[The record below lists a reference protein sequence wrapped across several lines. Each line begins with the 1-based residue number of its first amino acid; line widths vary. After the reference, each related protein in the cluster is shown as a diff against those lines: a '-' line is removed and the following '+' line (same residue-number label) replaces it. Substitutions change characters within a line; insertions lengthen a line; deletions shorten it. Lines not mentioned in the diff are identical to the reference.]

1 MKNKILERAENGLA
15 YKYVYLFFI
24 ALLGVVIFLSY
35 LAYINFNELVQK
47 QEIRKQSQLTAD
59 LLRQSSDDLTRLCR
73 TYVITGDEKY
83 EKIYW
88 NILDVRNGKKAI
100 PENYNRVYWDL
111 LTGNESE
118 FHRDE
123 NVRSLVA
130 MMAELGFTKEEFIK
144 LKEAKEL
151 SDELV
156 RTEVLAMNAIKGIYK
171 DESGN
176 YVIKDKPNKEMATR
190 LMFGSKYHMDKAAIM
205 KPIDEFFEM
214 IDSRT
219 QKDVEKNA
227 LRGKIILVLIIV
239 FIIITMLVLFY
250 ILIILIKK
258 IIVNKALVEKYNNRL
273 RIDNALLQESK
284 AELVNATQVA
294 ELANKAKSDFLA
306 NMSHEIRTPMNGIL
320 GFIDILSHIETD
332 EEKREYLDIIQSSSN
347 NLLNIINDILHIS
360 KIESGNYST
369 TEDVV
374 DIYSVVRKVS
384 RLYQQQAKAKEVEFI
399 FEFKIKLKKYLMISE
414 ISLLHILNNLL
425 SNALKFTNDGSV
437 KLSLTELE
445 GNKME
450 IIIEDTGIGISQSKQ
465 EKLYDAFDQGE
476 HFLTKK
482 YGGTGLGLPIV
493 KKLIDLMGGNICF
506 MSSAEKG
513 TKVTVVLPF
522 KDALVVENGQDV
534 LMENTVIIEKLRI
547 ISAEDVEINQ
557 KILENILRGQY
568 LKFKK
573 VYNGRELISELEKE
587 DYDIVLMDIQ
597 MPELNGIDAT
607 KQIRN
612 NSKLKSIVI
621 IGVSAFALNGDS
633 KKAIDAGMDDY
644 LSKPYNRN
652 DLINIIN
659 KWGAA
664 IFAKN

>member
-88 NILDVRNGKKAI
+88 NILDVRNGIKAI

-374 DIYSVVRKVS
+374 DIYSVVKKVS
-384 RLYQQQAKAKEVEFI
+384 RLYEQQAKAKEVEFI

>member
-15 YKYVYLFFI
+15 YKYMYLFFI

-35 LAYINFNELVQK
+35 LAYTNFNELVQK
-47 QEIRKQSQLTAD
+47 QEIRKQSHLTAD

-123 NVRSLVA
+123 NVQSLVA

-151 SDELV
+151 SDKLV

-190 LMFGSKYHMDKAAIM
+190 LMFGSKYHTDKAAIM

-227 LRGKIILVLIIV
+227 LRGKIILGLIII

-258 IIVNKALVEKYNNRL
+258 IIVNKALVEKYNKRL

-374 DIYSVVRKVS
+374 DIYSVVKKVS
-384 RLYQQQAKAKEVEFI
+384 RLYEQQAKAKEVEFI

-522 KDALVVENGQDV
+522 KDALVVENAQDV

-557 KILENILRGQY
+557 KILENTLRGQY

-587 DYDIVLMDIQ
+587 DYDIILMDIQ

-612 NSKLKSIVI
+612 SSKLKSIVI

-644 LSKPYNRN
+644 LSKPYNKN